1 MSETE
6 KVPTLRPVRARLGP
20 EIRPTVIEYKKPK
33 KKKGGREMAATAK
46 YSPELED
53 IQIIGTDAVRA
64 AHKAASALEKGI
76 DTYERE
82 RLRSAKEKKD
92 GAIEDFLYNAGKA
105 ASVWMKE
112 ASDIPVDLTESVRRR
127 PYSKRLRKSLR
138 KAAKALRNWR
148 M

>member
-6 KVPTLRPVRARLGP
+6 KVTILRPVQARLGP
-20 EIRPTVIEYKKPK
+20 EIRPTVIEYQKPK
-33 KKKGGREMAATAK
+33 KKKGGRDVAATAK

-53 IQIIGTDAVRA
+53 VQIVGTDVVRA

-82 RLRSAKEKKD
+82 RLRSMKEKKD
-92 GAIEDFLYNAGKA
+92 GAIEDFVYNAGKA

-112 ASDIPVDLTESVRRR
+112 AADIPVDLTESVRRR
-127 PYSKRLRKSLR
+127 PYSKRLRKTLR
-138 KAAKALRNWR
+138 KTAKALRNWR

>member
-1 MSETE
+1 MPEIE
-6 KVPTLRPVRARLGP
+6 DGPTLRPVQDRLGP
-20 EIRPTVIEYKKPK
+20 DIRPTVLEYKKPK
-33 KKKGGREMAATAK
+33 KQKGKQEAAAKAK

-53 IQIIGTDAVRA
+53 IQLVGTDVVRA
-64 AHKAASALEKGI
+64 AHKAASALEKSI

-92 GAIEDFLYNAGKA
+92 GAIEDFVYNAGKA

-112 ASDIPVDLTESVRRR
+112 ASDIPVDLTESARRR
-127 PYSKRLRKSLR
+127 PYSKRLRKTLR
-138 KAAKALRNWR
+138 KTSKALRNWR